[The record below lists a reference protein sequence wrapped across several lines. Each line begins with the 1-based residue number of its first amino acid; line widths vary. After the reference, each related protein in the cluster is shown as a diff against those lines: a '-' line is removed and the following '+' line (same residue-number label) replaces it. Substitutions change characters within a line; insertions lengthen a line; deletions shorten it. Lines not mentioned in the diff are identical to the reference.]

1 MMMIN
6 EDDGDDNFYQAY
18 SKKKDKNFYFDEYEG
33 VVIHCDKKDINRE
46 ELW

>member
-1 MMMIN
+1 MIN

-33 VVIHCDKKDINRE
+33 VVIHCDQKDINRE
-46 ELW
+46 EL